1 MYLNLQPSLAS
12 RVGYMLLL
20 RKTSNLFKTFSMVII
35 LSHVVKLLISIR
47 HHCSQNGKH
56 ITETN
61 PENSL
66 NYPIT
71 ITFFSSKMLTCSE

>member
-1 MYLNLQPSLAS
+1 MCIETVTTLPD
-12 RVGYMLLL
+12 L
-20 RKTSNLFKTFSMVII
+20 RSVCYCFIKRLNLFKTFSMVII
-35 LSHVVKLLISIR
+35 LSHVFKTVSIR
-47 HHCSQNGKH
+47 HHCSQNEKH

-71 ITFFSSKMLTCSE
+71 ITFFHRKC